1 MAFNNENESGTDI
14 DYDTDYDDEE
24 TDVHMIYNDENNT
37 VNREILQEQPQ
48 LIRRNAEHPSYQNN
62 PSNINANND
71 EDEILQQV
79 LEQSKVEFEN
89 ERKPPDNFEYF
100 YQVQPLSHYPW
111 HNIQHEHMEFS
122 NKVIFPEQ
130 ILKDISKL
138 ESQIFAFEVS
148 NDNNNSSVVIPS
160 EFIPSDT
167 IYIPNHIY
175 QNLNCSDNDFLKI
188 ELIQQEIEIGQYMKL
203 QVMNSEFL
211 QVKDIKS
218 MLEFGIVNQYQI
230 IKQND
235 TIQVQSSELGIPLQF
250 KVMECMPSHMKLV
263 NSDIEVDFDIPDKFL
278 PSHQHQIPLDT
289 DIDTDNLSN
298 NIVEDVDDDEDV
310 NVDEDEDVN
319 VDEDEDVNDE
329 DVNVDEDEE
338 MLEENISI
346 EEMRLAR
353 LKRFSNL

>member
-1 MAFNNENESGTDI
+1 MAFNNENESGTD
-14 DYDTDYDDEE
+14 TDYDEE
-24 TDVHMIYNDENNT
+24 TDVHMLYNDENNT

-48 LIRRNAEHPSYQNN
+48 LIRRNAELPSYQNN

-138 ESQIFAFEVS
+138 ERPTSQIFAFEVS
-148 NDNNNSSVVIPS
+148 NEKYSSVVIPS
-160 EFIPSDT
+160 EFTLSDT

-188 ELIQQEIEIGQYMKL
+188 ELIQQEI
-203 QVMNSEFL
+203 
-211 QVKDIKS
+211 
-218 MLEFGIVNQYQI
+218 
-230 IKQND
+230 
-235 TIQVQSSELGIPLQF
+235 
-250 KVMECMPSHMKLV
+250 
-263 NSDIEVDFDIPDKFL
+263 
-278 PSHQHQIPLDT
+278 
-289 DIDTDNLSN
+289 
-298 NIVEDVDDDEDV
+298 
-310 NVDEDEDVN
+310 
-319 VDEDEDVNDE
+319 
-329 DVNVDEDEE
+329 
-338 MLEENISI
+338 
-346 EEMRLAR
+346 
-353 LKRFSNL
+353 

>member
-1 MAFNNENESGTDI
+1 
-14 DYDTDYDDEE
+14 
-24 TDVHMIYNDENNT
+24 
-37 VNREILQEQPQ
+37 
-48 LIRRNAEHPSYQNN
+48 
-62 PSNINANND
+62 
-71 EDEILQQV
+71 
-79 LEQSKVEFEN
+79 
-89 ERKPPDNFEYF
+89 
-100 YQVQPLSHYPW
+100 
-111 HNIQHEHMEFS
+111 
-122 NKVIFPEQ
+122 
-130 ILKDISKL
+130 
-138 ESQIFAFEVS
+138 
-148 NDNNNSSVVIPS
+148 
-160 EFIPSDT
+160 
-167 IYIPNHIY
+167 
-175 QNLNCSDNDFLKI
+175 FLKI

-263 NSDIEVDFDIPDKFL
+263 NSDIEVDFDIPDEFL
-278 PSHQHQIPLDT
+278 PSNQHQILNDN

-298 NIVEDVDDDEDV
+298 NMVEYDDDDEDV
-310 NVDEDEDVN
+310 NIN
-319 VDEDEDVNDE
+319 VD
-329 DVNVDEDEE
+329 VDEDEE

>member
-1 MAFNNENESGTDI
+1 MAFNNENESGT
-14 DYDTDYDDEE
+14 DTDYDDEE
-24 TDVHMIYNDENNT
+24 TDVHMLYNDENNT

-48 LIRRNAEHPSYQNN
+48 LIRRNAELPSYQNN

-89 ERKPPDNFEYF
+89 EIKPPDNFEYF

-138 ESQIFAFEVS
+138 DRPTSQIFAFEIS
-148 NDNNNSSVVIPS
+148 KETYSSVVIPS
-160 EFIPSDT
+160 EFITSDT

-218 MLEFGIVNQYQI
+218 MLEFGIVNQYQV

-235 TIQVQSSELGIPLQF
+235 TIQIQSSELGIPLQF

-263 NSDIEVDFDIPDKFL
+263 NSDIEVDFDIPDEFL
-278 PSHQHQIPLDT
+278 PSYQHQTRIN
-289 DIDTDNLSN
+289 TDNLSN
-298 NIVEDVDDDEDV
+298 NIVKDVDDDEDV
-310 NVDEDEDVN
+310 NININ
-319 VDEDEDVNDE
+319 VD
-329 DVNVDEDEE
+329 VDEDEE

-353 LKRFSNL
+353 LKRFGNL